1 MLLIMDIQKFHLQHI
16 FFIILPSEHYKN
28 FSNSAHS
35 KTESKDSKRMER
47 KQKKIVEGESN
58 L

>member
-1 MLLIMDIQKFHLQHI
+1 MLLIKDIQKFHLQHI
-16 FFIILPSEHYKN
+16 FILPSEHYKE

-47 KQKKIVEGESN
+47 KQEKKIVERESD